1 MEQPMI
7 GDRNG
12 NPVQKNF
19 IHFNSETHNPQGEQ
33 EMGAK
38 LFYTEFQK
46 VFDRLQSTQE
56 GVIQEVAIWAADA
69 ITADRFVFL
78 FGTGHSA
85 LPTMD
90 AYPRIGC
97 YPGWYPLHELSTAYI
112 ANTLGNQGLRQ
123 TLFIEKTA
131 GFGQVML
138 ENYRLDPKD
147 LMIVISNSGVNTMG
161 VDVALEAKQQG
172 LKTVAVTSIEHSK
185 VSKSY
190 HPSGK
195 RLYEVC
201 DRTIDTCMPQ
211 GDALVEVSGFGHK
224 VAAASTIMG
233 CIVLQSLVAET
244 AKELASRGV
253 SFPVFPSHNTK
264 LSHEEMEKV
273 EAMAEAVLEEH
284 ARRTTGLYK

>member
-1 MEQPMI
+1 
-7 GDRNG
+7 
-12 NPVQKNF
+12 
-19 IHFNSETHNPQGEQ
+19 
-33 EMGAK
+33 MGAK

-56 GVIQEVAIWAADA
+56 DVIAEVATWAADA
-69 ITADRFVFL
+69 IAADRFVFL

-97 YPGWYPLHELSTAYI
+97 YPGWYPLHELSTSYI

-138 ENYRLDPKD
+138 ENYRLDPQD

-211 GDALVEVSGFGHK
+211 GDALVEVPGFGHK
-224 VAAASTIMG
+224 VSAASTIMG
-233 CIVLQSLVAET
+233 CIVIQSLVAET
-244 AKELASRGV
+244 AKELAARGV
-253 SFPVFPSHNTK
+253 SLPVFPSHNTK
-264 LSHEEMEKV
+264 LSPEEMEEV
-273 EAMAEAVLEEH
+273 EAMAEAVLEGH